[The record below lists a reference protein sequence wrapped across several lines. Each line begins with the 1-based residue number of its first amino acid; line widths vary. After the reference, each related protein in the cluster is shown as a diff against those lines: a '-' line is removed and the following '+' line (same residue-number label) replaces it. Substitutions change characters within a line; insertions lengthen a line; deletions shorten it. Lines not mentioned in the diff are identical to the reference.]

1 MSLVLMRAPVS
12 LEPIDQ
18 DLEGH
23 VVHIVE
29 VKAFGSDFDELL
41 ENFLFGHIAQY
52 DILRVGRQDGEAV
65 RNTSWLLL
73 LLFLQ
78 SSLKIFEGLS
88 VREFLMTD
96 NFSNKTIAGN
106 DVALDDFSQALKVVV
121 TANH

>member
-1 MSLVLMRAPVS
+1 
-12 LEPIDQ
+12 
-18 DLEGH
+18 